1 MVAVVIPIYRNQPPP
16 MEIFSLQRCLD
27 VLRGYSLVFVGPA
40 GLDTSW
46 YRKFCEKKQ
55 DLFFEEFN
63 ASYFRSI
70 GDYSKLLTS
79 SKFYDRFLLYK
90 FILIH
95 QLDAY
100 VFNDS
105 LQHWCTLDYDYIGA
119 PWINAPWHNE
129 ACNGIKVT
137 IFQKQSFV
145 KRQFTKLSWML
156 RGMGTSKRLLVGNGG
171 FSLRKVR
178 TFRDLAHDSQD
189 SGVTYNEDLYWSMYI
204 PLTSPH
210 FKIADMETALG
221 FCFDSNPSL
230 CLSLNRGQLPFA
242 AHAWYRDEDVYKGNF
257 DFWKT
262 YIKTR

>member
-16 MEIFSLQRCLD
+16 LEILSLRRCLD
-27 VLRGYSLVFVGPA
+27 ILHRYALIFVGPA

-46 YRKFCEKKQ
+46 YREFCKQKKEI
-55 DLFFEEFN
+55 FFEEFD
-63 ASYFRSI
+63 ASCFRSTE
-70 GDYSKLLTS
+70 DYSRLLTS
-79 SKFYDRFLLYK
+79 AMFYDRFLQYK

-105 LQHWCTLDYDYIGA
+105 LEHWCALDYDYIGA
-119 PWINAPWHNE
+119 PWIDAPWHNE

-145 KRQFTKLSWML
+145 KRQFTKVHWML
-156 RGMGTSKRLLVGNGG
+156 RGMRTSKRLRVGNGG
-171 FSLRKVR
+171 FSLRKVK
-178 TFRDLAHDSQD
+178 TFRNLAHDSRD
-189 SGVTYNEDLYWSMYI
+189 SGVPYNEDLYWSMYM
-204 PLTSPH
+204 PLTFRD
-210 FKIADMETALG
+210 FKIADVDTALG

-257 DFWKT
+257 EFWKS
-262 YIKTR
+262 YIKTL